1 MFKFRNFS
9 SSWCSSDSC
18 WKEIQCIFFRCHLPF
33 HWLHFFFGLWYVY
46 MVGFPPHGT
55 ISSPTASTSVSHFE
69 ERETFGSSPADKKN
83 MSGLCL
89 AALGILANGLA
100 VEGGHSAAG
109 FPCKVGPRTLK
120 RNLFWCHIFNCLHW
134 GLTPPVS
141 SQLFCFPSVKVTVSL
156 TCKSPLDDPF
166 GLGLR
171 RVGTSSRAKLA
182 VLERRPLPSKC
193 SRHLNAALLLSA
205 RVMRT

>member
-1 MFKFRNFS
+1 
-9 SSWCSSDSC
+9 
-18 WKEIQCIFFRCHLPF
+18 
-33 HWLHFFFGLWYVY
+33 

-69 ERETFGSSPADKKN
+69 ERETFGSSPADKKKN

-109 FPCKVGPRTLK
+109 FPCKVGPGTLQ
-120 RNLFWCHIFNCLHW
+120 RNLIWCHISNCLRW
-134 GLTPPVS
+134 GLTPPVFS
-141 SQLFCFPSVKVTVSL
+141 ATQLFCFPSVKVTVSI
-156 TCKSPLDDPF
+156 TCKSLLDDPF

-171 RVGTSSRAKLA
+171 SVGASSRAKLA
-182 VLERRPLPSKC
+182 VRYDGLKEGLCQPNAVDTVRQLCCSLPEWWGHNDKFDV
-193 SRHLNAALLLSA
+193 L
-205 RVMRT
+205 